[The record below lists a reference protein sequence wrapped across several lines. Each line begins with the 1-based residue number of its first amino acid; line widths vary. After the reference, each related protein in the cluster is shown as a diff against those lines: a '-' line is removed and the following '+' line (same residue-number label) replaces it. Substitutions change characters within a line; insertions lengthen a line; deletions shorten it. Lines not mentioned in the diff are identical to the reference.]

1 MPSNSAGGDS
11 VALQI
16 TGHRIERFLS
26 YSVEADLYT
35 ADDAFSLELA
45 RPEIAIKRGQRC
57 ELYVNGGL
65 ELTGIIDKVS
75 RKYDKQG
82 LTMRVEGRDLM
93 GLLVDSCCEK
103 FVTVEG
109 KKLSELA
116 EMLLENVPFINRKG
130 IIYQENIIGK
140 LHGKKKTV
148 DSPDLGYMDTPQRI
162 SQIEPGMT
170 IFEVLKTYA
179 ASRGLMFFA
188 LADGTFVF
196 GRPKAKGE
204 PVFTLTCS
212 KSGGGNILEG
222 EEIDDISKRFSKVTV
237 IGQQQGQDD
246 FGIDATKIN
255 SPSGVAQDPDF
266 PFYKPCVTKDNNDS
280 QSPELHARFLMEQQR
295 HQGYQLHY
303 TVQGHSQNGKNWRIN
318 ELCRVK
324 DEILGVDG
332 VYLIY
337 GRTMGRSRQSGTTTS
352 LKLGPPGLVQ

>member
-1 MPSNSAGGDS
+1 MPANSAGGD
-11 VALQI
+11 VITLQI
-16 TGHRIERFLS
+16 AGKRIERFLS

-57 ELYVNGGL
+57 ELYVNGVL
-65 ELTGIIDKVS
+65 ELTGIIDKPS
-75 RKYDKQG
+75 RRYDKAG
-82 LTMRVEGRDLM
+82 LTLRLEGRDLM

-109 KKLSELA
+109 KKLTELA
-116 EMLLENVPFINRKG
+116 EMLLENVPYINRKG

-148 DSPDLGYMDTPQRI
+148 DSPDLGYMDSPQKI

-222 EEIDDISKRFSKVTV
+222 EEVDDISKRFSKVTV
-237 IGQQQGQDD
+237 IGQRQGQDGD
-246 FGIDATKIN
+246 GLDASVVN
-255 SPSGVAQDPDF
+255 SPSGVALDPDF
-266 PFYKPCVTKDNNDS
+266 PFYKPYVTRDNNDS
-280 QSPELHARFLMEQQR
+280 QSPELHARFWMEQQR

-303 TVQGHSQNGKNWRIN
+303 KVQGHSQNGKNWQIN
-318 ELCRVK
+318 ELCRVR
-324 DEILGVDG
+324 DEVLGVDG

-337 GRTMGRSRQSGTTTS
+337 GRKFERSRESGTIAR
-352 LKLGPPGLVQ
+352 LKLGMPGLVA